1 MKRVFL
7 LSAAVAA
14 LCVSVLCVGGS
25 AEAQTRLTY
34 SNFFPPTHVQSQLAE
49 KWCREVEKRTDGEV
63 VIDYYPG
70 STLTKAKQCYDGVVE
85 GMSDIGLS
93 ALAYSRGRFPVMAAV
108 DLPLGYTSGVQ
119 ATKVANDVYAKFRPA
134 ELDDVQ
140 VMYFHAH
147 GPGLL
152 HTAKKPVKTLED
164 MKGLKLRATG
174 NSGLLVQALG
184 AAPVPMSMSDSYQA
198 IQKGVVKGG
207 MYPVETNKGWKM
219 AEVVDYMTETFPVG
233 YTTTFFVV
241 MNKDRWNALSDKAR
255 AVITELNGQW
265 SVLHGKAWDE
275 SDTVGREYFKSKGGE
290 IIPLSAEEGERWKAA
305 AAPMLEEYVKD
316 VDARGLPG
324 RAVLDYTVQ
333 ALEADR

>member
-7 LSAAVAA
+7 LSAFFAA
-14 LCVSVLCVGGS
+14 LCVGMAFSSVPAC
-25 AEAQTRLTY
+25 AQVRLTY
-34 SNFFPPTHVQSQLAE
+34 SNFFPPTHVQSKLAE

-70 STLTKAKQCYDGVVE
+70 STLTKPKQCYDGVLE

-119 ATKVANDVYAKFRPA
+119 ATKVANEVFEKFHPA
-134 ELDDVQ
+134 ELDGVH

-152 HTAKKPVKTLED
+152 HTAKKAVRTLED

-174 NSGLLVQALG
+174 NSGKLVQALG
-184 AAPVPMSMSDSYQA
+184 ATPVAMSMSDSYQA
-198 IQKGVVKGG
+198 IQKGVVNGG

-219 AEVVDYMTETFPVG
+219 AEVVDYMTESFPVG

-241 MNKDRWNALSDKAR
+241 MNKDRWESLSDKAR
-255 AVITELNGQW
+255 AAITELNAKW
-265 SVLHGKAWDE
+265 SVLHGRAWDE
-275 SDTVGREYFKSKGGE
+275 SDVVGRNFFLSKGGE
-290 IIPLSAEEGERWKAA
+290 IIPLSEEEGEKWKKAA
-305 AAPMLEEYVKD
+305 ASMLQEYVHD
-316 VDARGLPG
+316 VDSKGLPG
-324 RAVLDYTVQ
+324 QEILDLTVK
-333 ALEADR
+333 ALESAH